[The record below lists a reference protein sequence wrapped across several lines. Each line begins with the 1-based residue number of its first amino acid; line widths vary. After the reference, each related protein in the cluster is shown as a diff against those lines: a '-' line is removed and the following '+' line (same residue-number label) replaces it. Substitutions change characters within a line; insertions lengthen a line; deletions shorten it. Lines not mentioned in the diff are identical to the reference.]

1 VTDIIESLNKLL
13 ENRVRLAVMSI
24 LVVNESI
31 DFNALKE
38 MLNLTDGNLATH
50 IATLEKNRYVKVEK
64 EFVGKKTL
72 TTYSATQA
80 GRKAFSNHID
90 AMEKL
95 IRRSK

>member
-1 VTDIIESLNKLL
+1 MTDIIESLNKLL